1 MDNEVVEKVLE
12 FNIKV
17 QTNKGQ
23 EKIIRIFDI
32 NHIGS
37 SLSYCHDDYDKLTKI
52 EFKLDC
58 LDYSME
64 IIPNKF

>member
-1 MDNEVVEKVLE
+1 MVNYQIKNAFYWVKNMDNEVIETVLE

-17 QTNKGQ
+17 QTNKGK

-37 SLSYCHDDYDKLTKI
+37 SLA
-52 EFKLDC
+52 
-58 LDYSME
+58 
-64 IIPNKF
+64 

>member
-37 SLSYCHDDYDKLTKI
+37 SLSCCHDDYDILTKI

-58 LDYSME
+58 FDYSME
-64 IIPNKF
+64 IISNKF